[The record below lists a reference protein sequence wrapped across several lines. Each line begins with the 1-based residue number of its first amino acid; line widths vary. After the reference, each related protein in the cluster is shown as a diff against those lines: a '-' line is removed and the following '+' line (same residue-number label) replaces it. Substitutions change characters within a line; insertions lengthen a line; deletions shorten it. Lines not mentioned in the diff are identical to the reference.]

1 MKDVRKDHARL
12 LKNLKLLQKIYSAK
26 ELMDACGIK
35 RATWFNKMREPWRQ
49 FSYDEFRAIAIY
61 CGVSLETLLEGDVK
75 VI

>member
-12 LKNLKLLQKIYSAK
+12 LRNLKLLQKIYSAQ

-35 RATWFNKMREPWRQ
+35 RATWFNKMKEPWRQ

-61 CGVSLETLLEGDVK
+61 CGVSLETLLEGDVR

>member
-12 LKNLKLLQKIYSAK
+12 LRNLKLLQKIYSAK

-35 RATWFNKMREPWRQ
+35 RATWFNKMREPWRG
-49 FSYDEFRAIAIY
+49 FCYDDFRAISLY
-61 CGVSLETLLEGDVK
+61 CGIDLETLLEGDVK

>member
-12 LKNLKLLQKIYSAK
+12 LKNLKLLQKKYSAK

-49 FSYDEFRAIAIY
+49 FNYDEFKAIAIY
-61 CGVSLETLLEGDVK
+61 CGVSLETLLEGDVR

>member
-26 ELMDACGIK
+26 ELMDAYGIK

-49 FSYDEFRAIAIY
+49 FNYDEFRAIAIY
-61 CGVSLETLLEGDVK
+61 CGVSLETLLEGDVR

>member
-1 MKDVRKDHARL
+1 MKDVRKDHERL
-12 LKNLKLLQKIYSAK
+12 LKNLKLLQKLYSAQ
-26 ELMDACGIK
+26 ELMNACGIK

-61 CGVSLETLLEGDVK
+61 CGVSLETLLEGDVR